1 PSLSPLL
8 TEAEQSLYED
18 AGNALTNWVDEDL
31 VALFEAEGFTVA
43 SRNLTL
49 VEQRRMSA
57 PEVAH
62 YLKRSYLPAL
72 AKKGTS
78 VDEQAMLSQAKEAL
92 SERPLPWRVHL
103 LFLEARLS

>member
-1 PSLSPLL
+1 MALKRLLRERPLPFPL
-8 TEAEQSLYED
+8 TDVDIRSAS
-18 AGNALTNWVDEDL
+18 DEDL